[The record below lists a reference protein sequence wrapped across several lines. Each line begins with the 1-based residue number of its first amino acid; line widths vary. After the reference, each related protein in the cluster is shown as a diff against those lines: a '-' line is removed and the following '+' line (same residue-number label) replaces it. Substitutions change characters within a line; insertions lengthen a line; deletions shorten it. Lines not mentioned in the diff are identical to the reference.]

1 MCWATILNRQPLIK
15 EEGILTL
22 LIDKTSF
29 ASPRARAYAKKL
41 GIELDQFDG
50 SGPNG
55 RIIEQDVIYF
65 SKQINSPITELTP
78 TKKLHRK
85 ITPLAKNISNIE
97 NIDVEQVQGTGVDGK
112 IVSTDILKQIHHSNN
127 ITEQKKIPLAGIR
140 KVIAKRM
147 TDSKR
152 NAPHVTLTVKTEA
165 THLVNYRNLYMKKY
179 NIKIS
184 FTDLLIKIVATSLLQ
199 HPKINVSLEEE
210 MLTYHNDINIG
221 VAIALEEGLIVSVIQ
236 NADQKSLEQISVD
249 VKDKVN
255 RARAGKLKLTDTE
268 NSRFTIS
275 NLGMYEV
282 DAFTPVINQPES
294 AILGVGRMVEDII
307 VENSQIRIGKTMV
320 LSLSFDHR
328 VMDGAPAAEFLGK
341 IKHFIENPED
351 ILSLQN

>member
-1 MCWATILNRQPLIK
+1 M
-15 EEGILTL
+15 TL

-55 RIIEQDVIYF
+55 RIIEQDVIYYTE
-65 SKQINSPITELTP
+65 KMNSQITELTP
-78 TKKLHRK
+78 PKKQPRK

-97 NIDVEQVQGTGVDGK
+97 NINVEKVQGTGVEGK
-112 IVSTDILKQIHHSNN
+112 IVSADILKQIQHLHNH
-127 ITEQKKIPLAGIR
+127 TDKKKIRLAGIR
-140 KVIAKRM
+140 KVIATRM
-147 TDSKR
+147 AASKR

-165 THLVNYRNLYMKKY
+165 THLVNYRKDYMEKHK
-179 NIKIS
+179 IKIS
-184 FTDLLIKIVATSLLQ
+184 FTDLLVKIVAESLLQ

-221 VAIALEEGLIVSVIQ
+221 VAIAQEEGLIVSVIQ

-255 RARAGKLKLTDTE
+255 RARAGKLKRTDTE

>member
-1 MCWATILNRQPLIK
+1 MTS
-15 EEGILTL
+15 L
-22 LIDKTSF
+22 LAKPTF
-29 ASPRARAYAKKL
+29 ASPRARAYANKL
-41 GIELDQFDG
+41 GIALDHFEG

-55 RIIEQDVIYF
+55 RIIEQDVIHYTE
-65 SKQINSPITELTP
+65 KINSQIKDLTP
-78 TKKLHRK
+78 TKKQHRK
-85 ITPLAKNISNIE
+85 ITPLAKNISNIQ
-97 NIDVEQVQGTGVDGK
+97 NISIEQVQGSGMDGK
-112 IVSTDILKQIHHSNN
+112 IVSADILIKVQQSNN
-127 ITEQKKIPLAGIR
+127 ITDKKKLRLAGIR

-165 THLVNYRNLYMKKY
+165 THLVNYRNVYMEKHK
-179 NIKIS
+179 IKIS
-184 FTDLLIKIVATSLLQ
+184 FTDLFVKIVAESLRK
-199 HPKINVSLEEE
+199 HPIINVSLEEE

-221 VAIALEEGLIVSVIQ
+221 IAVAREEGLIVPVIH
-236 NADQKSLEQISVD
+236 NADQKSLEQISFD

-255 RARAGKLKLTDTE
+255 RARTRKLKRTDTE

-294 AILGVGRMVEDII
+294 AILGIGRIIEDII

-328 VMDGAPAAEFLGK
+328 VMDGAPAAEFLGEL
-341 IKHFIENPED
+341 KHFIENPED